1 MRTFRLA
8 PLRALLGALVPLGAA
23 DAQPARDYPSILS
36 YQTVTVA
43 RGVYAFITPEER
55 TGLQAGNSIAIEGDS
70 AVLVFDTGAM
80 PTVTRRQI
88 AEVRAL
94 TGKPVRYVVTSHWHP
109 DHNLGNHEY
118 QLAFP
123 GVRFIGTRATQQG
136 ILDRGTYFIKEV
148 QGFATTD
155 SLMRLRLSTGKMRDG
170 SAMPPQVRTMFELN
184 TRDFAEFMPEVS
196 RAIPVTSNHLLE
208 DSLRIDLGRRVVTV
222 YTRGRGNTAGDAF
235 AYVPDVGV
243 LLTGDLLTF
252 PCPFPSTAYFND
264 WVPLLDHLKSFR
276 ARAIVPGHG
285 EVQHDLTFL
294 EQTRTL
300 LQYTRDQATDAVKR
314 GRTLE
319 QFTAEISFARFLPI
333 FAGSDVVRTDA
344 FNSFYISAAVPRAFL
359 EASLAV
365 KGQLRPPY
373 PSS

>member
-1 MRTFRLA
+1 MTLH
-8 PLRALLGALVPLGAA
+8 RALIGILVPLGAA
-23 DAQPARDYPSILS
+23 PAQSETAYPSILT
-36 YQTVTVA
+36 YRTVTVA
-43 RGVYAFITPEER
+43 RGVYAFIAPEER

-88 AEVRAL
+88 ADVRAL

-118 QLAFP
+118 QQAFP
-123 GVRFIGTRATQQG
+123 GVRFIGTRATHQG
-136 ILDRGTYFIKEV
+136 IIDRGEYFIKEV

-170 SAMPPQVRTMFELN
+170 SAMPSEVRTMFELN

-196 RAIPVTSNHLLE
+196 RAIPLTTNHLLE
-208 DSLRIDLGRRVVTV
+208 DSLRIDLGGRVVML

-264 WVPLLDHLKSFR
+264 WVPLLDHLKGFR
-276 ARAIVPGHG
+276 AQAIVPGHG
-285 EVQHDLTFL
+285 EVQPDLTFL
-294 EQTRTL
+294 EHTRTL
-300 LQYTRDQATDAVKR
+300 LQYTRDQAADAVRR

-333 FAGSDVVRTDA
+333 FAGSDVVRSDA

-365 KGQLRPPY
+365 KGQLPPPY